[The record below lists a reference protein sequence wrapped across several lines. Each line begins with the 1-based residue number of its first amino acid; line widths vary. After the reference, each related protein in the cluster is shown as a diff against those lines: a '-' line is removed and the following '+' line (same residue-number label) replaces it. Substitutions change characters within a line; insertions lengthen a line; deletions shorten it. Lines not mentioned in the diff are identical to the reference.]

1 MNDYFCYNLIK
12 EGEHMIT
19 KGIKF
24 PNTKFIIDCIGLLA
38 SIGVLIVLV
47 FNLYASFSAN
57 GSSEFGINIA
67 GNQFIL
73 LSILFAITVVSA
85 LSSFVLKRIK

>member
-12 EGEHMIT
+12 EGEYMIT

-73 LSILFAITVVSA
+73 LSILCAIIAISA

>member
-1 MNDYFCYNLIK
+1 MNDYFCYNFIK

-57 GSSEFGINIA
+57 GNSEFGINIA

-73 LSILFAITVVSA
+73 LSILCAIIAISA

>member
-1 MNDYFCYNLIK
+1 
-12 EGEHMIT
+12 MIT

-24 PNTKFIIDCIGLLA
+24 PNTKFIIDCIGVLA
-38 SIGVLIVLV
+38 SIGILIVFV
-47 FNLYASFSAN
+47 FNAYASFSAN